1 MLPQKTAIRSL
12 PVLARDHPASARGA
26 AQEAGALRGSPAYSL
41 YGIAETLRIHPHAE
55 GPRPLSDRDVDR
67 PLGQRAYGRLPRQA
81 VAPRAQELRQD
92 VRSDHGVLRV
102 RRASKRQAG
111 ARSSGAGPE
120 SRGSRRDPQKGQQE
134 EAL

>member
-41 YGIAETLRIHPHAE
+41 HGVAETLRIHPHAE
-55 GPRPLSDRDVDR
+55 GPRPLPDRDVDR

-92 VRSDHGVLRV
+92 VRSADGVLGV
-102 RRASKRQAG
+102 WGASKRQARAG
-111 ARSSGAGPE
+111 SSGAGPR
-120 SRGSRRDPQKGQQE
+120 SPSDRRKATDIV
-134 EAL
+134 A